1 MMGTTTAFEVCLMR
15 LTTVAACLA
24 LTLTGLAGCAAN
36 PKPKAAGHAI
46 VLPFIENDYPKALAA
61 AREANLPVFV
71 EVWAP
76 W

>member
-1 MMGTTTAFEVCLMR
+1 MSTR
-15 LTTVAACLA
+15 LTGAACLA
-24 LTLTGLAGCAAN
+24 LAVAGLAGCAAN

-46 VLPFIENDYPKALAA
+46 VLPFIENDYPKALAT
-61 AREANLPVFV
+61 ARAANLPVFV

>member
-1 MMGTTTAFEVCLMR
+1 MIGTMR
-15 LTTVAACLA
+15 LTTVAACFA
-24 LTLTGLAGCAAN
+24 LTLAGLAGCAASS
-36 PKPKAAGHAI
+36 KPKAAGHAI